1 MMYNDEYRRRNW
13 IIEYYSC
20 RKYTLQENH
29 KLYNDGDIIDY
40 IEWYDNDY
48 DITRAES
55 NIKIEQIGENMLQIS
70 NCKCGDLADIWICD
84 ITEIR

>member
-1 MMYNDEYRRRNW
+1 MD
-13 IIEYYSC
+13 YYSC
-20 RKYTLQENH
+20 RKYTLQGNH
-29 KLYNDGDIIDY
+29 KLYNDGDIVDY

>member
-1 MMYNDEYRRRNW
+1 MEYC
-13 IIEYYSC
+13 SF
-20 RKYTLQENH
+20 RKYTLQGNH
-29 KLYNDGDIIDY
+29 KLYNDGDIIES

-48 DITRAES
+48 DITRVES

-70 NCKCGDLADIWICD
+70 NSKCGDLADIWICD

>member
-1 MMYNDEYRRRNW
+1 MEYC
-13 IIEYYSC
+13 SFK
-20 RKYTLQENH
+20 KYTLQGNH
-29 KLYNDGDIIDY
+29 KIYNDGDIVDY

-55 NIKIEQIGENMLQIS
+55 NIKIEHIWENMLQIH
-70 NCKCGDLADIWICD
+70 NCKCGDLDDIWICD